1 MNIELPTAENP
12 VVVIHG
18 DCLDVLPHLPKGC
31 VDAVVTDP
39 PYGVEL
45 GGVGKEK
52 RHDAKHLGKLAY
64 ESYDDTYE
72 NLKNE
77 IIPRVSSALRISKR
91 GAIFTGPHFQDYPKA
106 ATVGGVYHPS
116 AIGRNRWG
124 FTNFLPVL
132 FYGAAPDLHNGSYP
146 TVIRSTATSEE
157 TGHPCPKP
165 LEWMTWLINRA
176 SLFGETIL
184 DPFAG
189 SGTVGKAALMLGR
202 RAILIEKDAKYVDI
216 CRRRIAEAMCRP
228 VTLSDGRR
236 VGQNLFAEV
245 AV

>member
-31 VDAVVTDP
+31 VKTVISDP
-39 PYGVEL
+39 PYGVEFDTDYRRFTL
-45 GGVGKEK
+45 GFGVE
-52 RHDAKHLGKLAY
+52 RTNHRPIQN
-64 ESYDDTYE
+64 DDKPFDPSPFL
-72 NLKNE
+72 NF
-77 IIPRVSSALRISKR
+77 PRVVLW
-91 GAIFTGPHFQDYPKA
+91 GANCFSNKLTQG
-106 ATVGGVYHPS
+106 
-116 AIGRNRWG
+116 
-124 FTNFLPVL
+124 
-132 FYGAAPDLHNGSYP
+132 
-146 TVIRSTATSEE
+146 
-157 TGHPCPKP
+157 
-165 LEWMTWLINRA
+165 TWLVWDKRFSNGTAFLADAEAAWMNSGHGIYIKAVTSQGFIRPERIEHPTQKPVA
-176 SLFGETIL
+176 LMQWCIRKAKVPADDIIL

-189 SGTVGKAALMLGR
+189 SGTTGVAAILEGR

-228 VTLSDGRR
+228 VTLSNGKR